1 MKCITM
7 MTNHASK
14 LLILLGLLSSSFT
27 ADSARV
33 KRVKAGKVYKEHD
46 PVHIV
51 VNKVG

>member
-1 MKCITM
+1 MFGKPLRAVVCLFGT
-7 MTNHASK
+7 
-14 LLILLGLLSSSFT
+14 LLF
-27 ADSARV
+27 ADRISGAKV